1 MFSWF
6 LIAVAFCLNFN
17 LNVFC
22 ISPSLH
28 CQTNPLGRTSVYEDN
43 IISVSLILFLSCCRR
58 TLRPLKSFQRPF
70 AVFFYPVAFFAF
82 LLVVHTPRNDK
93 NPHLPFLSLSAAH
106 CGTVTA
112 GKLRIKVGLK
122 SESPDMKTDLNY
134 AFTDNDPRGNMQQ
147 RLSYSTYFV
156 CIIRLH
162 CSHSL

>member
-43 IISVSLILFLSCCRR
+43 TISVSLILLLSANTAPSQKLSEALRCLLLSCC
-58 TLRPLKSFQRPF
+58 FFCFPF
-70 AVFFYPVAFFAF
+70 KK
-82 LLVVHTPRNDK
+82 VVHTPRNDK

-147 RLSYSTYFV
+147 RLSYSAYFV
-156 CIIRLH
+156 SIIRLH
-162 CSHSL
+162 CSHSF

>member
-1 MFSWF
+1 MVFNCSCF
-6 LIAVAFCLNFN
+6 LSQLQSKR
-17 LNVFC
+17 LLYQS
-22 ISPSLH
+22 ISALPNQS
-28 CQTNPLGRTSVYEDN
+28 PGKD
-43 IISVSLILFLSCCRR
+43 ISVWGQHNICQLDPLSLLLSANTAPSQKLSEALRCLLLSCC
-58 TLRPLKSFQRPF
+58 FFCFPF
-70 AVFFYPVAFFAF
+70 KK
-82 LLVVHTPRNDK
+82 VVHTPRNDK

-156 CIIRLH
+156 SIIRLH
-162 CSHSL
+162 CSHSF